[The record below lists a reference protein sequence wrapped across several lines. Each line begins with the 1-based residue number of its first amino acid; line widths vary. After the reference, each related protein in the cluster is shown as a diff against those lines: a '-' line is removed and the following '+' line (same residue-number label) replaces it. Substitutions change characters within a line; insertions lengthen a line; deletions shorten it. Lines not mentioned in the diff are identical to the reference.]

1 MNDDHCLNI
10 DFEELG
16 SFDYQYIE
24 LKSTAKERAAQRGA
38 REDNDSHDGAMS
50 MSVFRD
56 LLKHVRAHYP
66 VEVSAHNSNVP
77 VRLYSRLIF
86 GLPPS
91 AYVTVNQH
99 GAEPDHASHNL
110 RPQYPR

>member
-1 MNDDHCLNI
+1 MDDDHCLNI

-38 REDNDSHDGAMS
+38 REDNDSHDGDMS
-50 MSVFRD
+50 MSVFRA

-66 VEVSAHNSNVP
+66 VEASAHNLKCARTSVFLTNLWP
-77 VRLYSRLIF
+77 TSFSIRH
-86 GLPPS
+86 GQS
-91 AYVTVNQH
+91 AWC
-99 GAEPDHASHNL
+99 
-110 RPQYPR
+110 